1 MCVADSAAART
12 IREAAESDD
21 ILLLEAGSA
30 EDALRGLEALRPS
43 LMVLE
48 RRGDDTDS
56 VERYLEVALHGFANV
71 PLLVVADREELV
83 LQSDAVPSPP

>member
-1 MCVADSAAART
+1 
-12 IREAAESDD
+12 
-21 ILLLEAGSA
+21 
-30 EDALRGLEALRPS
+30 
-43 LMVLE
+43 MVLE